1 MNHQARHAQ
10 MDAIRKSGLRGEVDR
25 LEGIIGALS
34 VATSGVAASIDDG
47 EELSA
52 THVDR
57 LFGLLLCELKSSQQ
71 RLSLLV

>member
-1 MNHQARHAQ
+1 MNRQAQ
-10 MDAIRKSGLRGEVDR
+10 MDAVRESGLRNEIDR

-47 EELSA
+47 EALSA

-57 LFGLLLCELKSSQQ
+57 LFGLLLGELSDSQQ
-71 RLSLLV
+71 NLSRLI

>member
-1 MNHQARHAQ
+1 MNRHAQ
-10 MDAIRKSGLRGEVDR
+10 MDAVRESRLRNEIDR

-57 LFGLLLCELKSSQQ
+57 LFGLLLGELSDSQQ
-71 RLSLLV
+71 RVSQLV

>member
-1 MNHQARHAQ
+1 MSRQAQ
-10 MDAIRKSGLRGEVDR
+10 MDAIRESGLRCEIDR

-57 LFGLLLCELKSSQQ
+57 LFGLLLGELSDSQK
-71 RLSLLV
+71 RLSQLV

>member
-1 MNHQARHAQ
+1 MTRTEQ
-10 MDAIRKSGLRGEVDR
+10 MDAIRQSGLRGEIDR

-52 THVDR
+52 IHVDR
-57 LFGLLLCELKSSQQ
+57 LFGLLVGELSDSQK
-71 RLSLLV
+71 RLRHLA